1 MLETRVQREHKI
13 VQSIQSLLRNR
24 SDIVIRRTDKSKVFY
39 IGNATDFA
47 GKAEEYM
54 LKTNACQEVKN
65 SPQKAVTF
73 QQYKKISPNTN
84 KLELGHYHGLPKP
97 HKPGTPLRLIIA
109 SIHAPATLVSKFL
122 NDLLAPIYLNVARE
136 VTFINGIDVIRKL
149 EKHVLDGHFQATT
162 NFIVIDVTDLY
173 RMIPREGALHALM
186 RLLKKH
192 SDHGKIGTL
201 SIDAIMRMAR
211 LVLDTNCFAYDNKY
225 YKQTRGGA
233 MGFTFTQALAN
244 IYMHEWEQ
252 DLIQHQVVHN
262 GIYGRFVK
270 HLLNEKC

>member
-1 MLETRVQREHKI
+1 
-13 VQSIQSLLRNR
+13 
-24 SDIVIRRTDKSKVFY
+24 
-39 IGNATDFA
+39 
-47 GKAEEYM
+47 
-54 LKTNACQEVKN
+54 
-65 SPQKAVTF
+65 
-73 QQYKKISPNTN
+73 
-84 KLELGHYHGLPKP
+84 
-97 HKPGTPLRLIIA
+97 
-109 SIHAPATLVSKFL
+109 
-122 NDLLAPIYLNVARE
+122 
-136 VTFINGIDVIRKL
+136 
-149 EKHVLDGHFQATT
+149 
-162 NFIVIDVTDLY
+162 
-173 RMIPREGALHALM
+173 MIPREGALHALM

-262 GIYGRFVK
+262 GIYGRYIDDIFMTTNQNRDAIKIQFEKVAK
-270 HLLNEKC
+270 KNINIKINFEIDTSVNFFDVTINNEDGCLKTYLYHKTTAEPYILPYTSDHPRHVHRNIPYAALLRAARICSDVYDFNRERIRIDISLLLNNYPPNFIRKQFDRFFQVNNAMPVLDESNSQVYHRLHQQLLH

>member
-54 LKTNACQEVKN
+54 LKTNACQE
-65 SPQKAVTF
+65 
-73 QQYKKISPNTN
+73 
-84 KLELGHYHGLPKP
+84 
-97 HKPGTPLRLIIA
+97 PGTPLRLIIA

-244 IYMHEWEQ
+244 IYMREWEQ